1 MELEKEEKDGLFSF
15 YKEFTDRLETHTIVG
30 KHCYRAVFF
39 FNNMGPLKYNL

>member
-30 KHCYRAVFF
+30 KHCIGLFF
-39 FNNMGPLKYNL
+39 FSTIWDL